1 LRFFYANLN
10 LSNISSG
17 FGHYDPAHAY
27 QEVWLFHGHYC
38 YLPLFIFCGDFLLS
52 AHLPLAE
59 ASPTKTSATDLSRP
73 FTLLVID
80 LLEIW
85 G

>member
-1 LRFFYANLN
+1 
-10 LSNISSG
+10 
-17 FGHYDPAHAY
+17 
-27 QEVWLFHGHYC
+27 VWLFHGHYC

-52 AHLPLAE
+52 AQLPLAE
-59 ASPTKTSATDLSRP
+59 ASPTKTSATDLNQP